1 MRVSIEETPGLAED
15 EIIIRCAKADD
26 SIRALYAKI
35 SGISGQTPRIALY
48 KDQSEYFFS
57 LENVLFF
64 ETEGDSVYAHT
75 AADSFQTKSRL
86 YELEKLL
93 PAVFIRVSKSTI
105 LNAARVLAITR
116 NLTSAS
122 LVEFEGTHKHVYVS
136 RRYYAALKTALS
148 ERR

>member
-1 MRVSIEETPGLAED
+1 MKISIEEMPGLAED
-15 EIIIRCAKADD
+15 EIIIRCAKTSDG
-26 SIRALYAKI
+26 IRALYAQI
-35 SGISGQTPRIALY
+35 SELSGQAPRIALY

-64 ETEGDSVYAHT
+64 ETEGDCVYAHT
-75 AADSFQTKSRL
+75 KTDSFQTKSRL

-93 PAVFIRVSKSTI
+93 PSAFIRVSKSTI
-105 LNAARVLAITR
+105 LNTARVLAITR

-122 LVEFEGTHKHVYVS
+122 LVEFEETHKHVYAS